1 MMGNFKLIGLAIGLF
16 QVLCAMAASAAEQ
29 IDAGQT
35 ARLIQNAEKG
45 IRDARGWATDL
56 LDVLRQLEFP
66 QTRENAC
73 AVIAIVDQES
83 SFNAN
88 PVVPGLGKISE
99 AALRDKL
106 GGVPL
111 LGSAVMSFLGSTPSR
126 DDSYLTRIRGARTER
141 DLDYVYRAMVEDAA
155 GRASLG
161 TLVNSGLL
169 NRFIDERN
177 QINTIGSMQV
187 SVKFSVDEARKRRWL
202 PMALND
208 VYAVRDDLYT
218 RRGGMF
224 YGTLQLLGYDTGYT
238 QKIYRFADYNAGR
251 YASRNAAL
259 QKVIS
264 ILSNT
269 KLELDGDLLLYDK
282 AGEARAAVSSSEKAL
297 RKMGP
302 ALGLSDKDIRRDL
315 LREKAF
321 RFSETATFKA
331 VREAYAERKGAEAP
345 FAVIP
350 EIDLKSPKIRRFMTT
365 RLFAE
370 AVNKKYQAC
379 MKAR

>member
-1 MMGNFKLIGLAIGLF
+1 MIGKLKLIGLAAAVF
-16 QVLCAMAASAAEQ
+16 HMLCGGAACAAET
-29 IDAGQT
+29 IGVAQT
-35 ARLIQNAEKG
+35 ARLIVNAERG
-45 IRDARGWATDL
+45 TRDARGWASDL

-73 AVIAIVDQES
+73 AVVAVVDQES

-111 LGSAVMSFLGSTPSR
+111 LGTAVMSFLGSTPSR
-126 DDSYLTRIRGARTER
+126 DDSYLARIRAAKTER

-161 TLVNSGLL
+161 TIVNSGLL

-187 SVKFSVDEARKRRWL
+187 SVKFAVDEARKRRWL

-224 YGTLQLLGYDTGYT
+224 YGALQLLGYETGYN

-264 ILSNT
+264 ILSNV
-269 KLELDGDLLLYDK
+269 KLALDGDLLLYDK
-282 AGEARAAVSSSEKAL
+282 AGSAKAAVSSSEKAL

-315 LREKAF
+315 LREKGE
-321 RFSETATFKA
+321 RFAETPTFKA
-331 VREAYAERKGAEAP
+331 VRAAYRERVGTDAP

-365 RLFAE
+365 RIFAE
-370 AVNKKYQAC
+370 SVNRRYQAC